1 MQNHN
6 NLFNKSLSKICLGTE
21 IYSRKHNNI
30 SFKEIESIFFKSR
43 DFGINFIDCAEC
55 YGNHLSETIIGE
67 IIYKN
72 RNSWIVA
79 SKFGHYNNSKRLENK
94 FDLKSV
100 KKQLEKSLTSLKIDC
115 IDIYYFHSGND
126 DDFFNDDLWNYLNTQ
141 VKLGKIK
148 YLGLSLKHDL
158 VKNNYLD
165 QAKKAS
171 KYNIKFIQ
179 TVYNYL
185 NTDSDKFLFDICNEN
200 NIEIITRMPL
210 AKGIL
215 SGYYKNNQDFLPE
228 DDRLK
233 FKKINDLYFKRI
245 KNELSHIPRD
255 KLASWSLNWVLEN
268 KNVKSSVMAFRNTN
282 QLENIIH
289 NANWK

>member
-1 MQNHN
+1 
-6 NLFNKSLSKICLGTE
+6 
-21 IYSRKHNNI
+21 
-30 SFKEIESIFFKSR
+30 
-43 DFGINFIDCAEC
+43 
-55 YGNHLSETIIGE
+55 HLSETIIGE